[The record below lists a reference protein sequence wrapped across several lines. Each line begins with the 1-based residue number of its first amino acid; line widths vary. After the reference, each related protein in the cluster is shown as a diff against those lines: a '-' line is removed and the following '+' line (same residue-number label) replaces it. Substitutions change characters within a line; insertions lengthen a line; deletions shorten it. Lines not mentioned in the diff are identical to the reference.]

1 MRAIKKLD
9 QAIIDTESG
18 KACKYNETLV
28 EWYARSVEGGEDQ
41 IVLPDLQ
48 RKRPGQVRKILMDLK
63 KLGIKRFAMM
73 NYGTLNGM
81 PYEFAKVL
89 REFGYRMK
97 DTVQVLKKVT
107 ADYPD
112 EEYDAFL
119 IRAVA

>member
-9 QAIIDTESG
+9 QAISDTESG

-28 EWYARSVEGGEDQ
+28 EWYARSVEGEEDQ

-48 RKRPGQVRKILMDLK
+48 RIRESQAKKVLKDLK
-63 KLGIKRFAMM
+63 ELGIKRFAMM
-73 NYGTLNGM
+73 NYGTLNGI

-97 DTVQVLKKVT
+97 DLVQVLKKVT
-107 ADYPD
+107 KDYPD